1 MQEEE
6 KEIGNINDFGDA
18 KGAENNENLKEKE
31 VEEENK
37 ELMENPFDMA
47 EEVVEAES
55 EETEEEKSFNDVN
68 YWKPENKQDDD
79 SMKDLLNDLD

>member
-1 MQEEE
+1 MIQSSV
-6 KEIGNINDFGDA
+6 EIS
-18 KGAENNENLKEKE
+18 KK
-31 VEEENK
+31 EEENK

-47 EEVVEAES
+47 EKVVEAES
-55 EETEEEKSFNDVN
+55 EETEEEKSFNEVN

>member
-1 MQEEE
+1 
-6 KEIGNINDFGDA
+6 
-18 KGAENNENLKEKE
+18 
-31 VEEENK
+31 
-37 ELMENPFDMA
+37 MA